1 MNYKDKVQHPWQ
13 SGPTEL
19 IAHAIEHYRR
29 DTESDN
35 RIAFLLFDVG
45 VETLFKTFLTLP
57 DGVIQFQTKRNERL
71 QAAEGNFH
79 ELLRAVKDSSLK
91 KASKFNFAHIEH
103 FHDLRNTLYHQG
115 NRVTTVP
122 MDQLEE
128 YAGLAI
134 ELLKEYLDIEID
146 EDNKQD
152 LVQPN
157 HFLILARIRK
167 NIASLE
173 SNAPLMVEH
182 LYPQIAARKIEAH
195 LRHIRTDTGPDNMA
209 LQPSVRAKLVQQR
222 IDAFNKITGWDFT
235 EDDHELIENII
246 DNPEQ
251 LHIWL
256 AFEEI
261 SNGNS
266 GKAWIRY
273 KATVNFLELELKD
286 DGIGKMDVK
295 TYDSMEKW
303 TGEKAKSV
311 YDWIKTHI
319 PDVEPKA
326 YAWSFQI

>member
-1 MNYKDKVQHPWQ
+1 MSYKDKVQHPWQ

-29 DTESDN
+29 GTESDN

-57 DGVIQFQTKRNERL
+57 DGVVQFQTKRNERL

-79 ELLRAVKDSSLK
+79 ELLRAVKDSNPK
-91 KASKFNFAHIEH
+91 KASKFNFAHIDH

-122 MDQLEE
+122 TGQLEE
-128 YAGLAI
+128 YSKLAI
-134 ELLKEYLDIEID
+134 QLLKEYLDIEIE
-146 EDNKQD
+146 EDNKQE
-152 LVQPN
+152 LVQPD

-182 LYPQIAARKIEAH
+182 LYPQIAARRIEAQ
-195 LRHIRTDTGPDNMA
+195 LRHIRTDTGPDDMSY
-209 LQPSVRAKLVQQR
+209 QPSVRAKFVQQR
-222 IDAFNKITGWDFT
+222 IDAFNKITGWDIT
-235 EDDHELIENII
+235 EDDHELVENIV

-261 SNGNS
+261 SNGDS
-266 GKAWIRY
+266 GKAWIKY
-273 KATVNFLELELKD
+273 KVTVDFLELELKQD
-286 DGIGKMDVK
+286 KIGKMDVK
-295 TYDSMEKW
+295 TYEMMEKW

-319 PDVEPKA
+319 PDVEPKE
-326 YAWSFQI
+326 YAWSI